1 MALFDND
8 AAGLPAPGPS
18 GHELLVP
25 QDADRRLAR
34 VLAFC
39 GLELSD
45 VLGCPVARRT
55 VQFYLAVDAEVER
68 RAGVIELERQW
79 NPTGTLR

>member
-8 AAGLPAPGPS
+8 AAGLPAPSGG

-25 QDADRRLAR
+25 RDADRRLAR

-39 GLELSD
+39 GLDLSD

-55 VQFYLAVDAEVER
+55 AQFYLAVDAEVER
-68 RAGVIELERQW
+68 RAEVLDLERQW
-79 NPTGTLR
+79 NPTGALP